1 MMNVSLA
8 RFKTI
13 AVVSRNHEKPADYM
27 ELMNVDNHQINLQ
40 CRNSYLF
47 DARNGRIERHPDL
60 LIIDIDAFGIYETC
74 YLVLIAKIFMSKTP
88 VVVTT
93 RSALPEIT
101 KSRYLHSF
109 GVLDIVQLAGHSLT
123 AVASF
128 HTGNTN

>member
-8 RFKTI
+8 RFNTI
-13 AVVSRNHEKPADYM
+13 VVVSCNHEKLTDYVD
-27 ELMNVDNHQINLQ
+27 LMNVDNHQINLQ
-40 CRNSYLF
+40 DRSSYLF
-47 DARNGRIERHPDL
+47 DALNGCKDRHPDL
-60 LIIDIDAFGIYETC
+60 LIIDIDTFGIYETC

-93 RSALPEIT
+93 RSGLPETT
-101 KSRYLHSF
+101 KSRYLHSI

-123 AVASF
+123 AVASI